1 MYTVNTPDST
11 SIICDECYK
20 GESIEEKV
28 RRIIENK
35 EPITD
40 SSPLNYTNRKDGVN
54 ADYNIRTDRW
64 DVAIEAMDKV
74 SRAKIAQ
81 RDDRE
86 RKQEE
91 FLKNGN
97 KDGTISQEL

>member
-1 MYTVNTPDST
+1 MYKINEPDKT
-11 SIICDECYK
+11 TIICDECYK
-20 GESIEEKV
+20 GESIEEKI
-28 RRIIENK
+28 RRIVENN

-64 DVAIEAMDKV
+64 DVAIDAMDKV
-74 SRAKIAQ
+74 SKAKIAQ
-81 RDDRE
+81 RDERE

-91 FLKNGN
+91 FMNNGV
-97 KDGTISQEL
+97 KDGTIE

>member
-1 MYTVNTPDST
+1 MYTINKPDNTT
-11 SIICDECYK
+11 IICDECYK
-20 GESIEEKV
+20 GESVEEKM
-28 RRIIENK
+28 RRIVENN

-64 DVAIEAMDKV
+64 DVAIDAMDKV
-74 SRAKIAQ
+74 SKAKIAQ
-81 RDDRE
+81 RDERE

-91 FLKNGN
+91 FMNNGV
-97 KDGTISQEL
+97 KDGTIE

>member
-1 MYTVNTPDST
+1 MYTTNNPDT
-11 SIICDECYK
+11 TTIICNECYK

-28 RRIIENK
+28 RRITENK

-64 DVAIEAMDKV
+64 DVAIDAMDKV
-74 SRAKIAQ
+74 NKAKIAQ
-81 RDDRE
+81 RDERE
-86 RKQEE
+86 RKHEE
-91 FLKNGN
+91 FIKNGV
-97 KDGTISQEL
+97 KDGTID